1 MGSRDDASELEGF
14 ASQWVNARAAQAAGK
29 GDDMDERTKELIA
42 IGASVAANCHPCTRF
57 HLAKCDELGI
67 ARENVAAAA
76 KVGQTVNRGAAG
88 ATREFVADLLGEDA
102 PKAAAASGAG
112 CCV

>member
-1 MGSRDDASELEGF
+1 MGSRDDASESEGF
-14 ASQWVNARAAQAAGK
+14 ASWWVNARAAQEVGK

-42 IGASVAANCHPCTRF
+42 IGASAAVNCQPCTRF
-57 HLAKCDELGI
+57 HLDKCDELGI
-67 ARENVAAAA
+67 AREEVAAAA

-102 PKAAAASGAG
+102 PKAALVSGVG
-112 CCV
+112 CCG

>member
-1 MGSRDDASELEGF
+1 
-14 ASQWVNARAAQAAGK
+14 
-29 GDDMDERTKELIA
+29 MDKRTTELIA

-67 ARENVAAAA
+67 AREDVTAAA

-88 ATREFVADLLGEDA
+88 ATRGFVGELLGEDA
-102 PKAAAASGAG
+102 PEAAVANGAG
-112 CCV
+112 CCG

>member
-1 MGSRDDASELEGF
+1 
-14 ASQWVNARAAQAAGK
+14 
-29 GDDMDERTKELIA
+29 MDERTTELIA

-67 ARENVAAAA
+67 AREDVAAAA

-88 ATREFVADLLGEDA
+88 ATRAFVGDLFGEDA
-102 PKAAAASGAG
+102 AKAAVASGAG
-112 CCV
+112 CCG

>member
-1 MGSRDDASELEGF
+1 
-14 ASQWVNARAAQAAGK
+14 
-29 GDDMDERTKELIA
+29 MDERTTELIA

-67 ARENVAAAA
+67 AREDVAAAA

-88 ATREFVADLLGEDA
+88 ATRNFVAELFGEDT
-102 PKAAAASGAG
+102 PKTAAASGAG
-112 CCV
+112 CCG